1 MPRPT
6 RPRQPAQPATLL
18 QRLRLQANLTQNQA
32 AVLLGTTQPALSRAE
47 AGPCLVT
54 QAATAYGLRLSVE
67 PDPLHVILA
76 AHPDPMPR
84 DHRARAAVRDAIR
97 AAYPGAAVVYTP
109 EIGEPRAAYLS
120 RVRPALEVRA

>member
-6 RPRQPAQPATLL
+6 RPRQPAQPTTLL

-47 AGPCLVT
+47 ADPSLADRAL
-54 QAATAYGLRLSVE
+54 QAYGLRLTIE

-97 AAYPGAAVVYTP
+97 AAYPDAAVVYTP
-109 EIGEPRAAYLS
+109 EIGEPRAAYLT
-120 RVRPALEVRA
+120 RVRVALEVRA